1 MIETAERHDSE
12 TGLRRVMGPFG
23 ATCVV
28 IGAIIG
34 VGIFFT
40 PSEVAQLAGSSG
52 MAMLA
57 WGIAG
62 AIALT
67 GALTFAELGGL
78 YPRTGGQYELLRD
91 SYGPL
96 PAFVYVFCNATAIQA
111 GAIAIIAIICVR
123 NLWEAVGTGTPG
135 ALQVSAASA
144 MLIVGLAS
152 ANGMG
157 VKWGSSVQNLTAC
170 AKVGTLLVITGIAA
184 TADSAR
190 PALGVMDAQQNSAAG
205 IGIIGLVFAAMIPAM
220 FSFGGWQ
227 HALWIGGEIRRPERN
242 VPFAIITGV
251 VTVVVVYLLVNW
263 AYFRLLGYS
272 GVAGSETLAADAV
285 ARVWPGYGR
294 KVIAAAVA
302 LSACGVLNA
311 QLLSGPRL
319 VYGMALDGR
328 FFSPFARLNA
338 RQGTPVLAIALI
350 AGMALILLLLPAD
363 DDGKDNVDKLLTGVV
378 FVDGVFFA
386 LTGYAL
392 IILRKKKPDAVRSVR
407 VLCYPIVPLLFVVGE
422 LGILAGAFADP
433 KRRAAAIIGAGW
445 IVGAA
450 ICYLLFFRRPP
461 RAPLSQPD
469 HPDPEVDRDASRA

>member
-1 MIETAERHDSE
+1 MIESAETNNSE
-12 TGLRRVMGPFG
+12 QGLRRVMGPFG

-40 PSEVAQLAGSSG
+40 PSEVAQLAGSTR

-57 WGIAG
+57 WAIAG

-78 YPRTGGQYELLRD
+78 YPHTGGQYELLRD

-135 ALQVSAASA
+135 ALQVNAASA
-144 MLIVGLAS
+144 ILIVGLAS
-152 ANGMG
+152 ANSLG
-157 VKWGSSVQNLTAC
+157 VKWGSRVQNLTVC
-170 AKVGTLLVITGIAA
+170 AKVGTLLVITAIAA
-184 TADSAR
+184 TVDSAK
-190 PALGVMDAQQNSAAG
+190 PALGVINAQQNSAAG
-205 IGIIGLVFAAMIPAM
+205 IGIVGLVFAAMIPAM

-227 HALWIGGEIRRPERN
+227 HALWIGGEIRRPQRN

-263 AYFRLLGYS
+263 AYFRLLGHG
-272 GVAGSETLAADAV
+272 GVAASETLAADAV
-285 ARVWPGYGR
+285 ARVWPGYGKR
-294 KVIAAAVA
+294 AIAGAVA

-328 FFSPFARLNA
+328 FFSPFARVSA
-338 RQGTPVLAIALI
+338 RRATPIPAIMLI
-350 AGMALILLLLPAD
+350 GGMALVLLLLA
-363 DDGKDNVDKLLTGVV
+363 GEEGVGMLITGVV
-378 FVDGVFFA
+378 FIDGVFFG
-386 LTGYAL
+386 LTGCAL
-392 IILRKKKPDAVRSVR
+392 LVLRRKRPHADRPSR
-407 VLCYPIVPLLFVVGE
+407 VPGYPVVPLLFVLGE
-422 LGILAGAFADP
+422 IGILAGAFAIP
-433 KRRAAAIIGAGW
+433 EKRAVAVIGAGW
-445 IVGAA
+445 IVAAA
-450 ICYLLFFRRPP
+450 ICYLLFFRRLP
-461 RAPLSQPD
+461 RAPLSQSGRR
-469 HPDPEVDRDASRA
+469 DPEARRDASRA